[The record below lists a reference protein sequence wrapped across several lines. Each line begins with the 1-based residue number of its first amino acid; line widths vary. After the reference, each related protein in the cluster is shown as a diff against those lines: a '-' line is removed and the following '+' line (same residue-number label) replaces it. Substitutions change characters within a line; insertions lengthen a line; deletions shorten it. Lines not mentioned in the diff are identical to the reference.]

1 MLLMFTGGCPEG
13 HYCPQ
18 NTTDPIGCA
27 AGTYQDLTHQSSC
40 KTCVQGYY
48 CLANSTT
55 YLSTPCLTGKG
66 DNLVLVRFFGM
77 LEALSF

>member
-1 MLLMFTGGCPEG
+1 MAEILLKLALNTNQSNNLLFYILGGCPEG

-40 KTCVQGYY
+40 KTCEPGYY

-55 YLSTPCLTGKG
+55 YMMTACPTG
-66 DNLVLVRFFGM
+66 
-77 LEALSF
+77 E